1 MVCDGR
7 VYTQTETR
15 EKSLIRFVNIKLV
28 MSFNHI
34 AFNSRVLVIRVSNF
48 LCKTH
53 MTHLWKGT
61 IISKL
66 EYAEPPVVRCYAKF
80 YNLCFKCF
88 DVTKKQ
94 ILRFIAIANDKKCY
108 SFAALVEINVLW
120 WSMANMY

>member
-1 MVCDGR
+1 
-7 VYTQTETR
+7 
-15 EKSLIRFVNIKLV
+15 

-34 AFNSRVLVIRVSNF
+34 AFNSRVRVIRVCNF

-120 WSMANMY
+120 WNMANMY